1 MFDLEQ
7 SIADWRRQLHA
18 AGIQF
23 PVPLEELEMHLREEI
38 ERQMKSGLTGQEAF
52 EISAHRIGQPEKLR
66 VEFMKTARPD
76 KAQVRRRAGYA
87 YAAALVFYFSA
98 AGMAILKQ
106 DATLG
111 QRLLGFLAVLTTV
124 LSVYL
129 AWQIVPRLTPVIN
142 QKFHSV
148 AGMLGGISGTVW
160 FVAFVYL
167 ILPRFDF
174 MPGQLVVAILW
185 ATLPMLVLP
194 TVSFLEIEK
203 SEPRPTVP

>member
-1 MFDLEQ
+1 ML
-7 SIADWRRQLHA
+7 A
-18 AGIQF
+18 AGIKA
-23 PVPLEELEMHLREEI
+23 PVPLEELESHLREEI
-38 ERQMKSGLTGQEAF
+38 ERQMQSGLPGQEAF
-52 EISAHRIGQPEKLR
+52 AISVSRIGHPETLR
-66 VEFMKTARPD
+66 VEFMKTAHPD
-76 KAQVRRRAGYA
+76 RAQLRRRAGYL
-87 YAAALVFYFSA
+87 YAATLAFYSA
-98 AGMAILKQ
+98 AAGIAILKQ

-111 QRLLGFLAVLTTV
+111 QRVLGFSAVLTTV

-142 QKFHSV
+142 QKFHGV

-174 MPGQLVVAILW
+174 TPGQLVVAILW

-203 SEPRPTVP
+203 SEPRPTVS